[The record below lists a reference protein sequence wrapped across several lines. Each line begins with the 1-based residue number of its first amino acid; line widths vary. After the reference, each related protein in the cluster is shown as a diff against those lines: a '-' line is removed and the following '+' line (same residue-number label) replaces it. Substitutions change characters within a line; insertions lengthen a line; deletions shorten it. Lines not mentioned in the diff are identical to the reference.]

1 MKSITYALVSNEARR
16 CFARLR
22 LLDLPGIGVYD
33 LHMIRINIFLPERVV
48 AALKAL
54 SEKTGLSYAEHIR
67 RAIDAYLKKESK

>member
-1 MKSITYALVSNEARR
+1 MGAIPRK
-16 CFARLR
+16 
-22 LLDLPGIGVYD
+22 GVYD
-33 LHMIRINIFLPERVV
+33 RHMIRVNLHLPERVV